1 MPALIHLLTSPGDL
15 AASTVVCGDPTAALA
30 TWDVPR
36 VTCPQC
42 LPLAAT
48 RGLRPCTCRPARPVC
63 PACRAPGSGP
73 GQALDPV
80 QGRLGNAAHR
90 GRQPHGPALKTEQAF
105 QEAVR
110 ELATT
115 HTWLYYHPYDSRKS
129 PAGFPDTVCVRG
141 PRLLCAELKMP
152 GTRPTPAQQQWLDAL
167 AQVTQVQTF
176 VWYPQDFPA
185 IGDILSS

>member
-1 MPALIHLLTSPGDL
+1 MPALIHLLTNPGDL
-15 AASTVVCGDPTAALA
+15 AASTVVCGARDAALA

-42 LPLAAT
+42 L
-48 RGLRPCTCRPARPVC
+48 RPCTCGPARPVC
-63 PACRAPGSGP
+63 PACRAW
-73 GQALDPV
+73 
-80 QGRLGNAAHR
+80 NAAHR
-90 GRQPHGPALKTEQAF
+90 GRPTHLPALKTEKAF

-115 HTWLYYHPYDSRKS
+115 HTWLYYHTQDARKS

-141 PRLLCAELKMP
+141 PQLVCAELKMP
-152 GTRPTPAQQQWLDAL
+152 GKRPTPAQQQWLDAL

-176 VWYPQDFPA
+176 LWFPA
-185 IGDILSS
+185 DMDTILEVLR